1 MHHLKVVIEE
11 KIVYKTWAV
20 LVLLVGGAIWSDGFD
35 GCEWPMPQRMR
46 GSKIFIFCQRKYSR
60 VINICG
66 SLNS

>member
-20 LVLLVGGAIWSDGFD
+20 LVLLVEDIWSDGFD

-46 GSKIFIFCQRKYSR
+46 GSEIFIFCQRK
-60 VINICG
+60 
-66 SLNS
+66 

>member
-20 LVLLVGGAIWSDGFD
+20 LVLLVEDIWSDGFD

-46 GSKIFIFCQRKYSR
+46 GSEIFIFCQRKYSR